1 MKNTNGYNFI
11 KQAGIYAGAAALFL
25 VLALGAKLVNWNLGS
40 ASQMFIL
47 VNLVMAL
54 GFLGYLSMSDYRFN
68 RVVKITDKKALYWVC
83 FLITLI
89 VISSF
94 YRPDLGWNSNASL
107 NIWLLIETLLIAAAD
122 EIVFRAF
129 GDWCFPVKG
138 VREEAV
144 MIICYTAFYAY
155 CFADETGAGIMAM
168 VLALGMGF
176 LFTGLYLRFR
186 KIGANILL
194 HFLLVYLSR
203 VTEINS
209 SDADTVLGNAST
221 IVFALGA
228 IGMIWYGA
236 HLLGMYNRD
245 GVYVDA
251 GEDAKDEFDFSRTF
265 NESRDKYRKKVI
277 SKAQPS
283 IDKSNERAR
292 KKIEARAAKQEAKK
306 KEKEAKK

>member
-11 KQAGIYAGAAALFL
+11 KQAGIYVGAAALFL

-40 ASQMFIL
+40 ADQMFIL

-83 FLITLI
+83 FAITLSE
-89 VISSF
+89 ISSF
-94 YRPDLGWNSNASL
+94 YRPDLGWNNNASL
-107 NIWLLIETLLIAAAD
+107 NIWILIETLLIAAAD

-144 MIICYTAFYAY
+144 MIIYYTAFYAY

-168 VLALGMGF
+168 VFALGIGF

-186 KIGANILL
+186 KIGANILF
-194 HFLLVYLSR
+194 HFLLIYLSR

-209 SDADTVLGNAST
+209 SEAEPILGDAST
-221 IVFALGA
+221 IVFALG
-228 IGMIWYGA
+228 IICMIWYGTR
-236 HLLGMYNRD
+236 LIGVYNRE

-251 GEDAKDEFDFSRTF
+251 ADAEDGFNFAKTF
-265 NESRDKYRKKVI
+265 TESRDKYREKVI
-277 SKAQPS
+277 TKAQPS